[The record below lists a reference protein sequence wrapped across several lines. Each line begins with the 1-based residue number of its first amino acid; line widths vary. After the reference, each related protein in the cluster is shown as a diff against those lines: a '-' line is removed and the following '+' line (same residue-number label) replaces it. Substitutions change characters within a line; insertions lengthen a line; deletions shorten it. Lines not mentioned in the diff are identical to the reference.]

1 MPMRAAVPLSGVVCR
16 GDSSC
21 LPLTTI
27 PAISDRAG
35 RDDSA
40 WMLPSTALL
49 ASEDC
54 DAWVS
59 MSAAVALASGVCDT
73 GGAWVVSAAMLLM
86 GGDGAGEPAVI
97 GPGVTAV
104 GEFVPSHSNNPTPPA
119 PAAANTLTVTAA
131 LRNRVGR
138 LCGSCAAKRG
148 LDATASAVIV

>member
-1 MPMRAAVPLSGVVCR
+1 MPLTAAVPLSGVGCSAD
-16 GDSSC
+16 GSC

-59 MSAAVALASGVCDT
+59 MSAGAALASGVWDT
-73 GGAWVVSAAMLLM
+73 GSAWVLSIAVLLVD
-86 GGDGAGEPAVI
+86 GDGAGEPAVI
-97 GPGVTAV
+97 GPGATAV
-104 GEFVPSHSNNPTPPA
+104 GEFVPSQANNATPPTP
-119 PAAANTLTVTAA
+119 AATSTLT
-131 LRNRVGR
+131 
-138 LCGSCAAKRG
+138 
-148 LDATASAVIV
+148 ATA

>member
-1 MPMRAAVPLSGVVCR
+1 MSLRAGVPLSGVVCSAD
-16 GDSSC
+16 GSC

-35 RDDSA
+35 RDASA

-73 GGAWVVSAAMLLM
+73 GGAWVVSAAMLLV

-97 GPGVTAV
+97 GPGDTAV
-104 GEFVPSHSNNPTPPA
+104 GEFVPSHANNTNPPDT
-119 PAAANTLTVTAA
+119 AAANTLT
-131 LRNRVGR
+131 
-138 LCGSCAAKRG
+138 
-148 LDATASAVIV
+148 